1 MNRRVVVTGIG
12 MVTPL
17 GVGRAE
23 NWNTLQACES
33 RVREVTTLDV
43 TPFKSKVA
51 AEINGFEPLD
61 YMTPKRARRLD
72 RFSQLSIAASRM
84 AMDDAGLDPERID
97 GRACGVY
104 LGSAL
109 GGVAYAEEQH
119 LRYFEGGLRAVDPA
133 VALSVFGGAGS
144 TNVAIEFG
152 LKGPSLGNAN
162 SCASGANAI
171 GESFRMIKR
180 GEIDVMLAGGVE
192 TPLTPMIFSAFSL
205 IRALATRGNEDPAS
219 ASRPFDRDRSGF
231 VMSEGAS
238 MLLLE
243 EHDHA
248 IRNDRRPLAEIIG
261 YGATN
266 DAYHMMAPRPD
277 GSEVAHAM
285 TLAMQ
290 EAHVQPADIDYLNTH
305 STSTPL
311 GDTAEAKAVV
321 TAFGDASSR
330 VPVSG
335 TKGYYGHPLGASGA
349 IEAGIVT
356 MIFDGGWLPPS
367 LNLFDA
373 DVEED
378 LNYVTGNGT
387 RKDVDIVMSN
397 ALGFGGINTST
408 IFRRVG

>member
-12 MVTPL
+12 MITPM
-17 GVGRAE
+17 GIGADE
-23 NWNTLQACES
+23 NWCTLRARQS
-33 RVREVTTLDV
+33 RVRAAETLDV
-43 TPFKSKVA
+43 TPFKSRVA
-51 AEINGFEPLD
+51 AEITGFEPLD
-61 YMTPKRARRLD
+61 YMQPKRVKRLD
-72 RFSQLSIAASRM
+72 RFSQLSIASSRM
-84 AMDDAGLDPERID
+84 AMDSAGICLDQVNTREF
-97 GRACGVY
+97 GVY

-119 LRYFEGGLRAVDPA
+119 LRYFEGGLRAVDPS

-152 LKGPSLGNAN
+152 LKGPSMGNSN

-180 GEIDVMLAGGVE
+180 GEIDIMLAGGVE

-205 IRALATRGNEDPAS
+205 IRALSTRNDDPS
-219 ASRPFDRDRSGF
+219 TASRPFDKGRNGF
-231 VMSEGAS
+231 VMSEGAA
-238 MLLLE
+238 MLVLE
-243 EHDHA
+243 SYEHA
-248 IRNDRRPLAEIIG
+248 VNRGQQPIAEITG

-277 GSEVAHAM
+277 GGEVARAM
-285 TLAMQ
+285 TLAMR
-290 EAHVQPADIDYLNTH
+290 EAEITPSDIGYLNTH

-321 TAFGDASSR
+321 TALGDATSGI
-330 VPVSG
+330 PTSG

-349 IEAGIVT
+349 IEAGICSMV
-356 MIFDGGWLPPS
+356 IERGWMPPS
-367 LNLFDA
+367 LNLESTNI
-373 DVEED
+373 EED
-378 LNYVTGNGT
+378 LCFITGKGLE
-387 RKDVDIVMSN
+387 RQVDIVMSN

-408 IFRRVG
+408 IFRRCSV